1 MYGASLPYATH
12 HFVELTETCS
22 HLSRRDRPGCIFRE
36 TYTNRESARSTFNLL
51 CNYTMQRQNG
61 STQQGRA
68 MGEYGVGVITREMRK
83 IAILVGI
90 INSAIR
96 ADVRIV
102 KVKALAFDSQPAICK
117 SESIR
122 LSLVNY
128 SRASMWSI
136 GVLRGGCGQ

>member
-1 MYGASLPYATH
+1 
-12 HFVELTETCS
+12 
-22 HLSRRDRPGCIFRE
+22 
-36 TYTNRESARSTFNLL
+36 
-51 CNYTMQRQNG
+51 
-61 STQQGRA
+61 
-68 MGEYGVGVITREMRK
+68 MGEYGVDVITREMRK

-102 KVKALAFDSQPAICK
+102 KVKAMAFDSQPAICK

-128 SRASMWSI
+128 SRARMWSI
-136 GVLRGGCGQ
+136 GVLRGGGGWTVSKSEGGSIIAIIILPGPFVVFWWLLERLRFLLLLFSETLACRR